1 MSPNASK
8 VSGLLSTI
16 AALLLSHPAG
26 ASSTPPPTDTKTA
39 NCTNVPH
46 ADHPKA
52 MISNGEVHALIF
64 LPDAKDGYY
73 RASRFDWSGVVAC
86 ASYNGHTYFGEW
98 FSKYDPLGN
107 DSITGP
113 VEEFRSEEG
122 AIGYNAA
129 KPGELFV
136 KPGVGVLRKIDNS
149 PYKFGYTYPLVD
161 SGKWTVHVKHRSVTF
176 QQKLTGPNGIA
187 YIYTKTL
194 TLDKHGSVM
203 TLQHSLRNT
212 GSAPIDTSV
221 YDHDFFMLD
230 GRPTGPR
237 MTVRFPFDLQADA
250 SPDNSAKEDLA
261 KIEGKQVTYLQEL
274 QPHRTFATYLKGYS
288 GNAKDYDITVEDQ
301 DTHVGVQQTSDNP
314 ISRLYLWSIH
324 TTVCPEAYIHL
335 NVAPGATSKWA
346 IHYRLFA
353 PSQSTTQSG
362 Q

>member
-1 MSPNASK
+1 MSPAAFK
-8 VSGLLSTI
+8 GPGFLSAVA
-16 AALLLSHPAG
+16 AALLSHAAFAAGVPA
-26 ASSTPPPTDTKTA
+26 PTDIKTA
-39 NCTNVPH
+39 NCANVPH

-52 MISNGEVHALIF
+52 MISNGEVQALIF

-136 KPGVGVLRKIDNS
+136 KPGVGVLRKVNDS

-161 SGKWTVHVKHRSVTF
+161 SGKWKVHVKHRSVSF
-176 QQKLTGPNGIA
+176 QQTLKGPNGIA
-187 YIYTKTL
+187 YVYTKTL

-203 TLQHSLRNT
+203 TLQHSLRNI

-237 MTVRFPFDLQADA
+237 MTVRFPFELHPDP
-250 SPDNSAKEDLA
+250 SPDNTVKEELA
-261 KIEGKQVTYLQEL
+261 KIEGKEISYQQEL
-274 QPHRTFATYLKGYS
+274 KPHQTFATYLKGYS
-288 GNAKDYDITVEDQ
+288 DSAKDYDITVEDQ
-301 DTHVGVQQTSDNP
+301 DTHVGIQQTSDTP
-314 ISRLYLWSIH
+314 ISRFYLWSIH

-335 NVAPGATSKWA
+335 NVAAGTTTKWA
-346 IHYRLFA
+346 IHYRLFGPA
-353 PSQSTTQSG
+353 QSTTP
-362 Q
+362 